1 MSAAIMEAQL
11 RDALR
16 ADRRLAA
23 QGWQAEERQAGGVA
37 VGRAGIVAGVW
48 HWRNGAFE
56 VVTDRAGP
64 GAALDTVAEAVK
76 YTRDHLCAAP

>member
-16 ADRRLAA
+16 ADRPLAA
-23 QGWQAEERQAGGVA
+23 RGCRAEEQQPSGIAVERGGA
-37 VGRAGIVAGVW
+37 VAGVW

-56 VVTDRAGP
+56 LELTGP
-64 GAALDTVAEAVK
+64 GPTVVLDTVAEAVRH
-76 YTRDHLCAAP
+76 TRDHLCLAP